1 VDWLEIGLWRGRQGP
16 ALCLFACP
24 AQRQAAIRDSLAFF
38 LDYLNCALP
47 IRRSSLEKTSQSWQQ
62 ETEKMEAIQGY
73 LPFLIPVILLQLGL
87 MVFALLDLIR
97 REKTRG
103 PKWLWAI
110 VIVLGELLG
119 PILYLL
125 IGREE

>member
-1 VDWLEIGLWRGRQGP
+1 METIG
-16 ALCLFACP
+16 
-24 AQRQAAIRDSLAFF
+24 D
-38 LDYLNCALP
+38 
-47 IRRSSLEKTSQSWQQ
+47 
-62 ETEKMEAIQGY
+62 Y

-87 MVFALLDLIR
+87 MVFALIDLIR

-125 IGREE
+125 VGREE